1 MSARYGLK
9 SCFGREGRVIAWLN
23 DLWAQLGGS
32 FSGDPA
38 GFFSYYTLIIRVI
51 LPLLAAIIVCR
62 AAKSLLTDDYDH
74 EEWGF
79 LSLPNGARISLNH
92 WENII
97 GRSKSSDVYMEYPT
111 LSRSH
116 AALNRDDKGHWSV
129 YDLGSKSGVL
139 LNGKKVDC
147 CAPVEYGD
155 VLTLGGVELVFFTV
169 RHSEQAAI
177 DRERKRPV
185 KRVKPLG
192 TLMVLTVFQ
201 MTVGLQLCISMGKE
215 LPPAVPFSF
224 LALVAMTWFC
234 YILTRFLRRVAFEVE
249 TLAFFLCTLGIAVT
263 ASSAPEELFRQVAI
277 LGIGLCLYFLL
288 GWFLRDLDRAVKL
301 RWPIAVA
308 GLALLALNLILSK
321 SVFGAKNWMTAFGV
335 TFQPSEFVKIAFVFA
350 GAATLDRLFAKR
362 NLVLFI
368 AYSGVCVMALAF
380 IGDFGTALVFFIAY
394 LTISFI
400 RSGNLAA
407 VFLSVAGAGFA
418 GFMAATLK
426 PHVAARFAT
435 WGHVWQQVNAAGFQQ
450 TRTMMASAS
459 GGLFGVGAG
468 NGWLK
473 NIFAADTDMVFG
485 VVSEEM
491 GLIIGVLTVCAL
503 LVLALYA
510 VRASLT
516 ARSSFYVIGAGASV
530 AILLFQMILNVF
542 GSLDILPFTG
552 VTFPFVSKGG
562 SSLIACWGLLAF
574 IKAVDTRRN
583 ASFVVRTPKNISRKE
598 LQRQRRHQRTRGEA
612 ESEYEYFEPE
622 IPGGD
627 EEEFISDFDFGDVF
641 DQEDD

>member
-1 MSARYGLK
+1 M
-9 SCFGREGRVIAWLN
+9 AWLD
-23 DLWAQLGGS
+23 DLWSRLGGTI
-32 FSGDPA
+32 SGDPA
-38 GFFSYYTLIIRVI
+38 GFFSYYTLIVRFI
-51 LPLLAAIIVCR
+51 LPVLAAIIVCR
-62 AAKSLLTDDYDH
+62 VARSLLTDDYDR

-116 AALNRDDKGHWSV
+116 AALIRDDKGRWRV
-129 YDLGSKSGVL
+129 YDLGSKGGVL
-139 LNGKKVDC
+139 LNGKKVGY

-155 VLTLGGVELVFFTV
+155 ILTLGGVELVFFTF
-169 RHSEQAAI
+169 RHSEQAAL

-185 KRVKPLG
+185 KRVNPLG
-192 TLMVLTVFQ
+192 TLLFLTEFQ
-201 MTVGLQLCISMGKE
+201 VALGLQLCVSMGKA
-215 LPPAVPFSF
+215 LPPAVPVSF
-224 LALVAMTWFC
+224 LALIAMTWFC
-234 YILTRFLRRVAFEVE
+234 YFLTRLLRRVAFEVE
-249 TLAFFLCTLGIAVT
+249 TLAFFLCTLGTAVT
-263 ASSAPEELFRQVAI
+263 ASSAPDQLLRQIAI
-277 LGIGLCLYFLL
+277 LGLGVCLYFLL

-321 SVFGAKNWMTAFGV
+321 SVFGAKNWLTFVGV

-368 AYSGVCVMALAF
+368 AYSGLCVMVLAF
-380 IGDFGTALVFFIAY
+380 IGDFGTALVFFVAY

-450 TRTMMASAS
+450 TRAMMASAS

-473 NIFAADTDMVFG
+473 SIFAADTDMVFG

-491 GLIIGVLTVCAL
+491 GLIIGVTAAFAL
-503 LVLALYA
+503 LVLAFCT
-510 VRASLT
+510 VRAAPTS
-516 ARSSFYVIGAGASV
+516 RSSFYVIGAGASV
-530 AILLFQMILNVF
+530 TILLFQMILNVF

-562 SSLIACWGLLAF
+562 SSLVACWGLLAF

-583 ASFVVRTPKNISRKE
+583 ASFVFRTPRHISRKE
-598 LQRQRRHQRTRGEA
+598 MKRRRRQTSED
-612 ESEYEYFEPE
+612 ESGHEFFEPE
-622 IPGGD
+622 IFGMD
-627 EEEFISDFDFGDVF
+627 EEEIIRDSDFGDVF
-641 DQEDD
+641 DDVFDQEDR